1 MSTSDREESEV
12 EEAEGRGES
21 EGETAADDSESV
33 AVVEV
38 TVRRRAGFC
47 LGTAVDEAIVAGGGR
62 EDDRQREK
70 SQLVGWAKGQES
82 KRERGEVKK
91 KEEADGSRL

>member
-47 LGTAVDEAIVAGGGR
+47 LGTAVDEAIVAGEGEGGR
-62 EDDRQREK
+62 PT
-70 SQLVGWAKGQES
+70 
-82 KRERGEVKK
+82 KREESIGRMGQRTRVEERRRGG
-91 KEEADGSRL
+91 EEEGRG